1 MRRVMVRYKVKPDRV
16 EENERYVREVFEAL
30 ERSKPEN
37 VRYATL
43 KLADGVSFVHI
54 AMHEVT
60 DGTSP
65 LTSFPEFKAFTA
77 GVKERCDEPPESVEW
92 SPVGSYGLW

>member
-1 MRRVMVRYKVKPDRV
+1 MRRVMVRYRVKRDRV

-30 ERSKPEN
+30 ERSRPAN
-37 VRYATL
+37 VRYATF

-54 AMHEVT
+54 AMHEVA
-60 DGTSP
+60 DGTSS
-65 LTSFPEFKAFTA
+65 LTSLPEFKAFTA
-77 GVKERCDEPPESVEW
+77 GVKERCDELPESVEW

>member
-16 EENERYVREVFEAL
+16 EENERYVREVFKAL
-30 ERSKPEN
+30 ARSKPEN

-54 AMHEVT
+54 AMYEVA
-60 DGTSP
+60 DGANP
-65 LTSFPEFKAFTA
+65 LTSLPEFKAFTA
-77 GVKERCDEPPESVEW
+77 GVKERCDMPPESVEW
-92 SPVGSYGLW
+92 SAVGSYGLW